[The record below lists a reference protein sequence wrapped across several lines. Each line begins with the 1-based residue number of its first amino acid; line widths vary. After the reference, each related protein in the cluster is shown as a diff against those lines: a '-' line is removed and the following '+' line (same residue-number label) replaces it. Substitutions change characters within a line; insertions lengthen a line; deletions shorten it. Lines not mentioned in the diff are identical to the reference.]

1 MPISVNLFQAS
12 GKRLDSRGMRGRG
25 GSASA
30 SEMAF
35 QSAGK
40 SARNDL
46 GSMAQARWL
55 RTKRKS
61 RQALW
66 GRPSVETAPSRSKGS
81 PSGPC
86 SGSAPAFTRT
96 VTRPP
101 ANAAW
106 PTPRGQCPAPTSGP
120 GPPARGRPRGS
131 GNGRTPRT
139 CSALRPRQLEEVA
152 AQRRQAD
159 ALVDVPQP
167 TRPPR
172 LADRRRVKGAN
183 LEAIPLLE
191 SPSFGGMVGVV
202 LSALSSQFSRA
213 APDQVGDPNQCR
225 RTVGWRCEGCC
236 RAIDVIVHGVG

>member
-81 PSGPC
+81 PSGPR
-86 SGSAPAFTRT
+86 SGSDPAFTRT
-96 VTRPP
+96 VTRPR
-101 ANAAW
+101 
-106 PTPRGQCPAPTSGP
+106 PTPRGQRHVAKAPRRRVAP
-120 GPPARGRPRGS
+120 V
-131 GNGRTPRT
+131 
-139 CSALRPRQLEEVA
+139 RQHV
-152 AQRRQAD
+152 
-159 ALVDVPQP
+159 VV
-167 TRPPR
+167 
-172 LADRRRVKGAN
+172 LADREMAERLARARPFAPVSLRK
-183 LEAIPLLE
+183 
-191 SPSFGGMVGVV
+191 
-202 LSALSSQFSRA
+202 SQRSDGRL
-213 APDQVGDPNQCR
+213 
-225 RTVGWRCEGCC
+225 TL
-236 RAIDVIVHGVG
+236 